1 MAKCGEEKNCSTC
14 ELRTTCSEED
24 QRRRQEEQL
33 EKRLQHIRH
42 SLMVMSGKG
51 GVGKTTVAV
60 NLAAAWAR
68 EGNRV
73 GILDA
78 DVHGPNVPK
87 MFGLGWRRLVVGE
100 EGIEPVTTVYGIKL
114 MSLAFLLPED
124 NLPVVWRGPVKHNAL
139 KQLLGE
145 VKWGE
150 LDFLI
155 VDLPPGT
162 GDEPLSIVQLLRGK
176 VKGAVVV
183 TTPQEVSLLDA
194 RKALS
199 FSKLLGIKVLGI
211 VENMSGLKCPH
222 CGREIELFKTGGGER
237 LAQETATPFL
247 GRIPLDPKVVQRGDD
262 GPPVVLAEPESYV
275 ASAFL
280 EVAKKVKEALDS
292 DTRSLS

>member
-1 MAKCGEEKNCSTC
+1 MARCREDENCSSC
-14 ELRTTCSEED
+14 ELRSSCSEED
-24 QRRRQEEQL
+24 QRRRQEEFL
-33 EKRLQHIRH
+33 ERRLKHIRYP
-42 SLMVMSGKG
+42 LMVMSGKG

-87 MFGLGWRRLVVGE
+87 MFGLSWRPLVVGKD
-100 EGIEPVTTVYGIKL
+100 GIEPVTTTYGIKL

-124 NLPVVWRGPVKHNAL
+124 SSPIVWRGPVKHNAL
-139 KQLLGE
+139 RQLLGQ
-145 VKWGE
+145 VNWRE

-162 GDEPLSIVQLLRGK
+162 GDEPLTIAQVLKDK
-176 VKGAVVV
+176 VKGVIIV

-199 FSKLLGIKVLGI
+199 FSKLLGIKVLGV

-222 CGREIELFKTGGGER
+222 CEGEILLFKTGGGEG
-237 LAQETATPFL
+237 LAKETGTAFL
-247 GRIPLDPKVVQRGDD
+247 GKIPLDPKVVQRGDE
-262 GPPVVLAEPESYV
+262 GPPVVLAEPESDV
-275 ASAFL
+275 ALAFL
-280 EVAKKVKEALDS
+280 KVARKIKEALDS
-292 DTRSLS
+292 DGRGLP

>member
-1 MAKCGEEKNCSTC
+1 MAKCGEDKSCSTC
-14 ELRTTCSEED
+14 ELRSSCKEED
-24 QRRRQEEQL
+24 QHRCQREGL
-33 EKRLQHIRH
+33 EKRLQYIRR
-42 SLMVMSGKG
+42 SIMVMSGKG

-78 DVHGPNVPK
+78 DIHGPNVPK
-87 MFGLGWRRLVVGE
+87 MFGLGWRPLVAGE
-100 EGIEPVTTVYGIKL
+100 EGIEPVTAACGIKL

-124 NLPVVWRGPVKHNAL
+124 NSPVVWRGPVKHNAL

-145 VKWGE
+145 VNWGE

-162 GDEPLSIVQLLRGK
+162 GDEPLSVAQLLKDR
-176 VKGAVVV
+176 VNGAIVV

-199 FSKLLGIKVLGI
+199 FSKLLGIRVLGI

-222 CGREIELFKTGGGER
+222 CGGEIQLFKTGGGKR
-237 LAQETATPFL
+237 LAEETGTPFL
-247 GRIPLDPKVVQRGDD
+247 GSIPLDPQVVQRGDS
-262 GPPVVLAEPESYV
+262 GPPVVLAEPSSHV
-275 ASAFL
+275 ALSFL
-280 EVAKKVKEALDS
+280 EIAKRVKEALHLDGGG
-292 DTRSLS
+292 LS